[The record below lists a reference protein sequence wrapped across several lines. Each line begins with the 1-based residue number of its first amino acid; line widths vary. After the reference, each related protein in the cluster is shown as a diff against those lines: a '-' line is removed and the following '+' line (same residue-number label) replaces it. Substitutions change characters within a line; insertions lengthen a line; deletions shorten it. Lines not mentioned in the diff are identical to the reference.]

1 MNILKKLSK
10 LSFIVLVL
18 FLYSCKQEK
27 QQIDVV
33 KKTTEINKAI
43 NEIDL
48 GLISSKK
55 KLEDAKT
62 NLNNTAS
69 FKLFRT
75 STTRNNQ
82 IKEAEKI
89 VNLWQ
94 NKISELEHKKD
105 SLENELIN
113 LKIYP

>member
-10 LSFIVLVL
+10 LSFIVLVI

-33 KKTTEINKAI
+33 EKTTEINKAI

-48 GLISSKK
+48 GLISSKQ

-62 NLNNTAS
+62 NLNNATS
-69 FKLFRT
+69 FKLFRN